1 VFFLRQSFFI
11 ENVETPF
18 TVSEYEGVHAW
29 NLLVCQNFRV
39 VQFICCSLMF
49 CMWFWLCNICCKLYD
64 RQYNCISYRLV
75 HHAVVIINGNHL
87 NWLPCKNGSYCQRAG
102 GPSVINY
109 SLITARL
116 KCNRPVLHRSHIPLI
131 FFTPSTRKVYQQ
143 SLTSYSAFF
152 WKILNLRRFILIVL
166 SSVCILSAFLPCD
179 AMLARVLANAL
190 CLSVCLSQVGILLKR
205 LNKLGWFLAWELP
218 STYHKL
224 CYKEIRIPP
233 KKQGTSFWN
242 FAPNSGLR
250 KFCYG
255 ISIVEMCYRLSS
267 RGGRSD
273 KHDKL
278 DCCRSTRLTISS
290 SSDTRLR

>member
-1 VFFLRQSFFI
+1 
-11 ENVETPF
+11 
-18 TVSEYEGVHAW
+18 
-29 NLLVCQNFRV
+29 
-39 VQFICCSLMF
+39 MF

-116 KCNRPVLHRSHIPLI
+116 KCNRPILHRSHIPLI

-166 SSVCILSAFLPCD
+166 STVCILSAFLPCD
-179 AMLARVLANAL
+179 AMLARVLATSL
-190 CLSVCLSQVGILLKR
+190 CLSVCHKSEFCWKGWTNWAGFWHGSFLRPIINCVIRKFAYLQKSRVLPFGTLLQT
-205 LNKLGWFLAWELP
+205 LDLE
-218 STYHKL
+218 
-224 CYKEIRIPP
+224 
-233 KKQGTSFWN
+233 N
-242 FAPNSGLR
+242 FA
-250 KFCYG
+250 
-255 ISIVEMCYRLSS
+255 MAYRLSKCVIDLAREVDAPTS
-267 RGGRSD
+267 MINWTVVGQLDWQYLRAPT
-273 KHDKL
+273 L
-278 DCCRSTRLTISS
+278 DCASLSQWLSS
-290 SSDTRLR
+290 SVYSMILLHGSISDRWYLWYCVE